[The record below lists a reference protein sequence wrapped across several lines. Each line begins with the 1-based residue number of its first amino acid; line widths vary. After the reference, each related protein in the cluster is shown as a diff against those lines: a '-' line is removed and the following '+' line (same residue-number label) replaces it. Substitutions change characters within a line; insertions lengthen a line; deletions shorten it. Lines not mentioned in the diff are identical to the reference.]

1 MCLGKGNES
10 KAILDIVTWKPSGV
24 PESVRSHRIP
34 CPQMPTVIGA
44 VCSPGSLGSPL
55 AQGYPH
61 PHPTRRQFRL
71 HFPPKKGIWFPGKPS
86 GEPSM
91 CLHLNCTQGWV
102 LCFPLGFTAAHL
114 NSCATAAR
122 TRSTK
127 PPLGLTTPVF
137 TARLA
142 LEETHQNPYVT
153 VNRCWHPAERL
164 LETLAQM

>member
-1 MCLGKGNES
+1 
-10 KAILDIVTWKPSGV
+10 
-24 PESVRSHRIP
+24 
-34 CPQMPTVIGA
+34 
-44 VCSPGSLGSPL
+44 
-55 AQGYPH
+55 
-61 PHPTRRQFRL
+61 
-71 HFPPKKGIWFPGKPS
+71 
-86 GEPSM
+86 M

-127 PPLGLTTPVF
+127 TPLSLTTPVF

-153 VNRCWHPAERL
+153 VSRCWHPAERL